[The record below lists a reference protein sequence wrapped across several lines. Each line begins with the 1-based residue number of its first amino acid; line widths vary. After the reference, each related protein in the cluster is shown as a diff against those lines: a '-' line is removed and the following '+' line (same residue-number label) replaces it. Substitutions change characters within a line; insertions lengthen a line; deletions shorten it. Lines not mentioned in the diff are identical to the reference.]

1 MYQWLM
7 GCKAALVCLI
17 SVSEKKIRITET
29 RELTLRQG
37 HHVVIT
43 SCEKARITK
52 KYPCI
57 AQGYCTQENN
67 SCHHIGFIV
76 RMCVGADEE
85 YKKQWNKCRGKVC
98 CSEDFASKI
107 VTRETSHIIM

>member
-7 GCKAALVCLI
+7 GCKAASVYLI

-37 HHVVIT
+37 HHVIIT
-43 SCEKARITK
+43 SCEKAQNKQEI
-52 KYPCI
+52 PL
-57 AQGYCTQENN
+57 YCTNTQENN
-67 SCHHIGFIV
+67 CCHPIEFIIW
-76 RMCVGADEE
+76 MCVGADEE
-85 YKKQWNKCRGKVC
+85 YKKQWSKCRGKAC

-107 VTRETSHIIM
+107 VIRETSHIIM